1 MQCVLLSYMRYID
14 DIFSATSDA
23 SMIFEGS
30 GGFMF
35 GDSAQGTGI
44 FPTAVKKADGSIIEK
59 PLELEGEGGSSV
71 NYLDVTIS
79 IRRNRLRWTLYDKK
93 KFIFID
99 GKALSESPNFPWY
112 DSKLTERSKVG
123 VVTSEMVRYSRR
135 TDTKNDFITHTMALI
150 KKMVKFG
157 YEKRKGMRKVQSF
170 RHFPRNLG
178 RWSRIRQKIM
188 ETFNDWYNAINAEH
202 R

>member
-1 MQCVLLSYMRYID
+1 
-14 DIFSATSDA
+14 
-23 SMIFEGS
+23 
-30 GGFMF
+30 MF

-99 GKALSESPNFPWY
+99 GKALSESPSFPWY
-112 DSKLTERSKVG
+112 DSKLTERSKVS
-123 VVTSEMVRYSRR
+123 VVTSEIVRYSRR
-135 TDTKNDFITHTMALI
+135 TDT
-150 KKMVKFG
+150 
-157 YEKRKGMRKVQSF
+157 
-170 RHFPRNLG
+170 
-178 RWSRIRQKIM
+178 
-188 ETFNDWYNAINAEH
+188 
-202 R
+202 

>member
-1 MQCVLLSYMRYID
+1 
-14 DIFSATSDA
+14 
-23 SMIFEGS
+23 
-30 GGFMF
+30 MF

-44 FPTAVKKADGSIIEK
+44 FPTTVKKADGSIIEN

-99 GKALSESPNFPWY
+99 GKALLESPNFPWY

-123 VVTSEMVRYSRR
+123 IVTSEIWPMVRYSRR
-135 TDTKNDFITHTMALI
+135 TDTKNDFLYSILNFFLLFGFWIMILEQAALTHITSKGFFAAIKTFQNDEGAKQHMAPSTSQSQ
-150 KKMVKFG
+150 
-157 YEKRKGMRKVQSF
+157 KR
-170 RHFPRNLG
+170 
-178 RWSRIRQKIM
+178 
-188 ETFNDWYNAINAEH
+188 
-202 R
+202 

>member
-1 MQCVLLSYMRYID
+1 MRYID
-14 DIFSATSDA
+14 DIISATSDA

-59 PLELEGEGGSSV
+59 SLLEVELEGEGGSSV

-79 IRRNRLRWTLYDKK
+79 VRRNRLRWTLYDKK

-135 TDTKNDFITHTMALI
+135 TDTETDFIAHTMALI
-150 KKMVKFG
+150 KKMVKFD
-157 YEKRKGMRKVQSF
+157 YEKRKVMRKVQNF

-178 RWSRIRQKIM
+178 RWSRTRRRIM
-188 ETFNDWYNAINAEH
+188 DTFNDWYNAINAEH

>member
-1 MQCVLLSYMRYID
+1 MRYID

-44 FPTAVKKADGSIIEK
+44 FPTAVKKADGSVIEK
-59 PLELEGEGGSSV
+59 PLEHEGEGGSSV

-157 YEKRKGMRKVQSF
+157 YEKRKVMRKV
-170 RHFPRNLG
+170 
-178 RWSRIRQKIM
+178 
-188 ETFNDWYNAINAEH
+188 
-202 R
+202 

>member
-1 MQCVLLSYMRYID
+1 MRYID

-71 NYLDVTIS
+71 NYLDVTQS
-79 IRRNRLRWTLYDKK
+79 AYAGTVFDGPFTIRRSSSSLMAKPYRNPPTSLGT
-93 KFIFID
+93 I
-99 GKALSESPNFPWY
+99 
-112 DSKLTERSKVG
+112 RS
-123 VVTSEMVRYSRR
+123 
-135 TDTKNDFITHTMALI
+135 
-150 KKMVKFG
+150 
-157 YEKRKGMRKVQSF
+157 
-170 RHFPRNLG
+170 
-178 RWSRIRQKIM
+178 
-188 ETFNDWYNAINAEH
+188 
-202 R
+202 

>member
-1 MQCVLLSYMRYID
+1 M
-14 DIFSATSDA
+14 
-23 SMIFEGS
+23 
-30 GGFMF
+30 
-35 GDSAQGTGI
+35 
-44 FPTAVKKADGSIIEK
+44 KKADGSIIER

-99 GKALSESPNFPWY
+99 GKALLESPNFPWY

-135 TDTKNDFITHTMALI
+135 NDTETDFIAHTMALI

-157 YEKRKGMRKVQSF
+157 YEKRKVMRKVQNF
-170 RHFPRNLG
+170 RHFPLNLG
-178 RWSRIRQKIM
+178 RWSRTRRRIM
-188 ETFNDWYNAINAEH
+188 DTFNGWYWYNAINAEH

>member
-1 MQCVLLSYMRYID
+1 
-14 DIFSATSDA
+14 
-23 SMIFEGS
+23 
-30 GGFMF
+30 MF

-135 TDTKNDFITHTMALI
+135 TDTETDFIAHTMALI

-157 YEKRKGMRKVQSF
+157 YEKRKVMRKVQNF

-178 RWSRIRQKIM
+178 RWSRTRRRIM
-188 ETFNDWYNAINAEH
+188 DTFNDWYNAINAEH

>member
-135 TDTKNDFITHTMALI
+135 TDTETDFITHTMALI

-157 YEKRKGMRKVQSF
+157 YE
-170 RHFPRNLG
+170 
-178 RWSRIRQKIM
+178 
-188 ETFNDWYNAINAEH
+188 E
-202 R
+202 

>member
-1 MQCVLLSYMRYID
+1 MKS
-14 DIFSATSDA
+14 TSEILTTRGLYQFAA
-23 SMIFEGS
+23 SHYY
-30 GGFMF
+30 
-35 GDSAQGTGI
+35 
-44 FPTAVKKADGSIIEK
+44 V
-59 PLELEGEGGSSV
+59 ELEGEGGSSV

-135 TDTKNDFITHTMALI
+135 TDTETDFRAQPASQPLRLIAGVLWEIGIRTVQPITLRYLHQRRCI
-150 KKMVKFG
+150 RRPVRISRRNF
-157 YEKRKGMRKVQSF
+157 RKAEDKVRKS
-170 RHFPRNLG
+170 
-178 RWSRIRQKIM
+178 
-188 ETFNDWYNAINAEH
+188 
-202 R
+202 

>member
-99 GKALSESPNFPWY
+99 GKAL
-112 DSKLTERSKVG
+112 
-123 VVTSEMVRYSRR
+123 
-135 TDTKNDFITHTMALI
+135 
-150 KKMVKFG
+150 
-157 YEKRKGMRKVQSF
+157 
-170 RHFPRNLG
+170 
-178 RWSRIRQKIM
+178 
-188 ETFNDWYNAINAEH
+188 
-202 R
+202 